1 MSKVKR
7 NALVKKFQDD
17 DDTEVAILSIRAAG
31 TGLNMTRANV
41 AVMCELD
48 WSPGNI
54 LQAEDRIHRYT
65 YTEWTFSI
73 STNCFRSIIFVFA
86 HIFGDS

>member
-1 MSKVKR
+1 MKCIRIDGKVTSKAVR
-7 NALVKKFQDD
+7 NRLVNQFQQDD
-17 DDTEVAILSIRAAG
+17 VTEVAILSIRAAG

-54 LQAEDRIHRYT
+54 LQAEDRIHR
-65 YTEWTFSI
+65 
-73 STNCFRSIIFVFA
+73 
-86 HIFGDS
+86 